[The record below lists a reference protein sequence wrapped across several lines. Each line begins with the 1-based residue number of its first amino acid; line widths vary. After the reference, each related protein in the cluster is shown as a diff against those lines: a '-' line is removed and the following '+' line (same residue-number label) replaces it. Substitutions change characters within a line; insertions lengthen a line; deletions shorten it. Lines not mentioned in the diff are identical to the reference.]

1 MASVRSNT
9 SHEERTATEPRDV
22 GLHHVQ
28 VHRIEQVNSMVRVID
43 LKVMNAEAGVKV
55 CKTSVIIISLEL
67 TLASSSCQDNGSTS
81 SSRDCQTLEDLP

>member
-1 MASVRSNT
+1 
-9 SHEERTATEPRDV
+9 
-22 GLHHVQ
+22 
-28 VHRIEQVNSMVRVID
+28 MVRVID